1 MARKLKK
8 DLDMSHVIVNN
19 SGMYGEIKLF
29 AGTAIPKVAQGIADY
44 LHIPCSGRDII
55 EYPNEN
61 LWVRLHN
68 SVRGQDVYL
77 IQNTSR
83 PVHRNL
89 MELLITLQ
97 TLRLDSAGR
106 VTAVIP
112 HLSYTRSDKKD
123 KPRVPITARLIA
135 DMIEIAGA
143 DRYMTMDM
151 HAGQIPGFFSIPG
164 DVLTAFHLL
173 KDQLKELL
181 PSMKD
186 PVVLTVD
193 LGFAKKGR
201 NLAAELGVPI
211 AFIEKRRRTKNNAAQ
226 ALSLIGDTND
236 RDVIIVDDEVDTGG
250 SMAEAANLAKKNG
263 AKNIYSVFVHP
274 VFSHKAVDKLAAS
287 PITHLI
293 TTNTVP
299 IPPTDLKTLKKNRT
313 VDILDIA
320 PLLGEVIRRAHE
332 GRSVGEM
339 FDE

>member
-1 MARKLKK
+1 
-8 DLDMSHVIVNN
+8 
-19 SGMYGEIKLF
+19 MYGEIKLF
-29 AGTAIPKVAQGIADY
+29 AGTAIPNVAQGIADY
-44 LHIPCSGRDII
+44 LHIPISGRDII

-61 LWVRLHN
+61 IWVRLHN

-112 HLSYTRSDKKD
+112 YLSYTRSDKKD

-151 HAGQIPGFFSIPG
+151 HAGQIQGFFSIPG
-164 DVLTAFHLL
+164 DVLTAYHLL
-173 KDQLKELL
+173 KDQVKKFL
-181 PSMKD
+181 PDMKD

-211 AFIEKRRRTKNNAAQ
+211 AFIEKRRRAKGNSAE
-226 ALSLIGDTND
+226 ALSLIGSTTD
-236 RDVIIVDDEVDTGG
+236 RDVIIVDDEVDTAG
-250 SMAEAANLAKKNG
+250 SMVEAAVLAKENG
-263 AKNIYSVFVHP
+263 ARNIYSLFVHP
-274 VFSHKAVDKLAAS
+274 VFSAPAAERLSTS

-293 TTNTVP
+293 FTNTVP
-299 IPPTDLKTLKKNRT
+299 VSDHDLELIQKNRR
-313 VDILDIA
+313 VDILDVA
-320 PLLGEVIRRAHE
+320 PMLGEVIRRAHE